1 MMEQSYCP
9 QMKFYIQL
17 DSNWFTQWAGWEL
30 HFLIDLRNLKE
41 EIVME
46 IVSKTE
52 GSKVTMEIT
61 GWLDTQTA
69 PQLEKE
75 LSALDPGTT
84 SLVFDFA
91 NLEYISSAGLR
102 LVIAD
107 YKKMAGKEGFRIV
120 NVSDEVYD
128 VFSLT
133 GFDQKI
139 NIEKK

>member
-1 MMEQSYCP
+1 
-9 QMKFYIQL
+9 
-17 DSNWFTQWAGWEL
+17 
-30 HFLIDLRNLKE
+30 
-41 EIVME
+41 ME

-61 GWLDTQTA
+61 GW
-69 PQLEKE
+69 
-75 LSALDPGTT
+75 LDPGTT

-102 LVIAD
+102 LVIAA